1 MLNQKAFKIS
11 VAMPF
16 VKQGKPPR
24 VKRGRSS
31 CSIEKAYELKD
42 ARGPTAPI
50 PNISI
55 HRDHYDHFLV
65 YSDKKGQC

>member
-1 MLNQKAFKIS
+1 MQKRDTGNAMLNLKAFKIS
-11 VAMPF
+11 VAMSF

-31 CSIEKAYELKD
+31 WSIEKAYELKN

-50 PNISI
+50 PNTQYFNS
-55 HRDHYDHFLV
+55 
-65 YSDKKGQC
+65 